1 MKYKLSY
8 TGSLRTEMIHEGS
21 GASINSDAPKDNH
34 GKGEAF
40 SPTDLSAVSL
50 SSCMITVMGI
60 HANKKGWGQ
69 LKISGSA
76 EKVMQA
82 NPRRIKSISTDL
94 SVGIERAHFTQ
105 EIQDELYK
113 IAEDCPVALSL
124 HPEIEQPLKISFY
137 AY

>member
-1 MKYKLSY
+1 MKYKFSY

-60 HANKKGWGQ
+60 HANKKGWGE

-76 EKVMQA
+76 EKIMQA
-82 NPRRIKSISTDL
+82 NPRRIKSISTEL
-94 SVGIERAHFTQ
+94 HVGIERIYFTQ

-124 HPEIEQPLKISFY
+124 HPEIDQPLVIHFY

>member
-1 MKYKLSY
+1 
-8 TGSLRTEMIHEGS
+8 
-21 GASINSDAPKDNH
+21 
-34 GKGEAF
+34 
-40 SPTDLSAVSL
+40 
-50 SSCMITVMGI
+50 MITVMGI

-105 EIQDELYK
+105 QIQDELYK